1 MTTNIDNL
9 KRLLAEATPGFL
21 SAERDNTHTPPFV
34 VVESRGHQPFA
45 EQAGVGHSIAFARC
59 YQGHKAALIV
69 SAVNSLPGLLAAHER
84 LREALRMI
92 VVTPLAIDDARD
104 IARGALAESEGK

>member
-1 MTTNIDNL
+1 MTTNINEL
-9 KRLLAEATPGFL
+9 KRLLAEATPGPWNVHTQADGDYL
-21 SAERDNTHTPPFV
+21 LHTHTPYTYGVATVHAPS
-34 VVESRGHQPFA
+34 EADEAA
-45 EQAGVGHSIAFARC
+45 EGEAN
-59 YQGHKAALIV
+59 AALIAA
-69 SAVNSLPGLLAAHER
+69 AVNSLPGLLAAHER